1 MDIISN
7 KIHPSAIV
15 GENVTIGKNVTIGPY
30 TVIDDDVIIGDGT
43 SIGNS
48 NTIKKYTEIG
58 KNCKIFHNCV
68 IGELP
73 QDLKFGG
80 EKTAVKIGNE
90 TTIREFVS
98 IHRGTN
104 ARGETTIGNNVFL
117 MAYAHV
123 AHDCVLGN
131 NVTMINLATL
141 GGHVEIDEWA
151 MLSGCVMVHQF
162 IKIGAHAFIG
172 GLFRVSQDVPP
183 YVMAVGEP
191 LKYGGINGV
200 GLRRRGFS
208 AKDRINIKR
217 AYRYYFRS
225 GLKQSE
231 ALEKIKSE
239 FPDDK
244 NVLSI
249 VDFIE
254 KSKRGII

>member
-1 MDIISN
+1 MG
-7 KIHPSAIV
+7 K
-15 GENVTIGKNVTIGPY
+15 NVTFGKNVTIGSY
-30 TVIDDDVIIGDGT
+30 TIIDDEVIIGDGT
-43 SIGNS
+43 SIGNF

-58 KNCKIFHNCV
+58 KNCNIFHNCV

-80 EKTAVKIGNE
+80 EKTTVKIGDE
-90 TTIREFVS
+90 TTIREFVT
-98 IHRGTN
+98 IHRGTS
-104 ARGETTIGNNVFL
+104 ARGETLIGNNVFL

-141 GGHVEIDEWA
+141 GGHVEICDWA

-162 IKIGAHAFIG
+162 VRIGAHTLIS
-172 GLFRVSQDVPP
+172 GLYRVSQDVPP
-183 YVMAVGEP
+183 FVKAVGEP
-191 LKYGGINGV
+191 LRYGGINSI

-208 AKDRINIKR
+208 SKDRINIKR
-217 AYRYYFRS
+217 AYRYYFRL

-244 NVLSI
+244 NVSSI
-249 VDFIE
+249 IDFIE

>member
-1 MDIISN
+1 MG
-7 KIHPSAIV
+7 K
-15 GENVTIGKNVTIGPY
+15 NVTLGKNVTIGPY
-30 TVIDDDVIIGDGT
+30 TIIDDEVIICDGT
-43 SIGNS
+43 SIGNF

-80 EKTAVKIGNE
+80 EKTTVKIGDE
-90 TTIREFVS
+90 TTIREFVT

-104 ARGETTIGNNVFL
+104 ARGETSIGNNVFL

-131 NVTMINLATL
+131 NVTMTNLATI
-141 GGHVEIDEWA
+141 GGHVEIGDWA

-162 IKIGAHAFIG
+162 VKIGAHSLIS
-172 GLFRVSQDVPP
+172 GLYRVSQDVPP
-183 YVMAVGEP
+183 FITAVGEP
-191 LKYGGINGV
+191 LRYGGINSI

-208 AKDRINIKR
+208 SKDRINIKR

-239 FPDDK
+239 FTDDR
-244 NVLSI
+244 NILSI